1 MDPVQ
6 ALRRIAFELERGGAP
21 TYRVQAFRRA
31 AAVLAALPAGEL
43 ERRIESGTLQALKGI
58 GDTTAQ
64 VITKAAAGQE
74 PAYLARLLAD
84 QPPAPRDGLRAALR
98 GDCHTHS
105 DWSESHLSETSEEG
119 DSDMSESTTSEGFQ
133 VTRYTVRSSSRSAL
147 TVTG

>member
-6 ALRRIAFELERGGAP
+6 ALRQIAFELERGGAP

-31 AAVLAALPAGEL
+31 ARVLGDLPTGEL

-64 VITKAAAGQE
+64 VITEAAAGQQ

-84 QPPAPRDGLRAALR
+84 QPPSPRDGLRTALR

-105 DWSESHLSETSEEG
+105 DWSDGGSPPREMAEAARDLGHPPAPARTSSG
-119 DSDMSESTTSEGFQ
+119 PSIATGTSSILPAPG
-133 VTRYTVRSSSRSAL
+133 
-147 TVTG
+147 